1 VEEAIRWL
9 SDARTSGAYFVEL
22 FSPPPTYISAL
33 IVDYHER
40 VLATITSDAREH
52 GLTVETFPVDLAND
66 KGARPTGVVA
76 VRLVSA
82 GVEHAFSTNVED
94 HGQLLR
100 IFDSHPFADFSPK
113 HVAPRKFV
121 NAN

>member
-1 VEEAIRWL
+1 MEEAIRWL

-22 FSPPPTYISAL
+22 FSPPPTYNSAL

-52 GLTVETFPVDLAND
+52 GLTVEIFPVDLAND